1 MGAATI
7 THASWDALDTQDF
20 HQRFDAALASHAPRP
35 PVVLLDGS
43 VRECADGEVRQ
54 SPGDPSVELGAV
66 AEATEQEIRS
76 AFTAAAT
83 AFDRW
88 RQRSVEERATCLSRL
103 AALIERERFVLAASL
118 SLEIGKNRFEAMT
131 EVEEAIALIE
141 YYVAQANAADGFV
154 VNMDPLDDDRSVS
167 ALKPFGPW
175 AVYAPANFPLAL
187 LIGMTTAA
195 LVTGNTVV
203 AKPPEDGSISA
214 LRLAELVNE
223 ADLPPGVFN
232 IVPGGERVGKE
243 IASQPLL
250 TGIAFTG
257 SSRVGQQLVLRQAER
272 GRPMVAEMGGKNAA
286 IVTASAHLETASEG
300 IARSAF
306 RYSGQK
312 CSACSRVYADAGIF
326 DELVE
331 RLTAHAR
338 SLRIGV
344 PWLRDTGVGALINR
358 KGVDRYSDAV
368 RASREAASAYVVDLP
383 PGLPSGGAYAA
394 PAVVLNIPDDHWVAT
409 DELFVPVL
417 CVQRVDSLSEALR
430 RTNAS
435 PYGLTAG
442 IYATEG
448 SELEVF
454 FDEIEAGVAY
464 ANRAAGATT
473 GAWPR
478 YQSFGGWKRSG
489 WSGKNAHS
497 PYYLQLF
504 TREQCQTRSV

>member
-1 MGAATI
+1 
-7 THASWDALDTQDF
+7 
-20 HQRFDAALASHAPRP
+20 
-35 PVVLLDGS
+35 
-43 VRECADGEVRQ
+43 
-54 SPGDPSVELGAV
+54 
-66 AEATEQEIRS
+66 
-76 AFTAAAT
+76 
-83 AFDRW
+83 
-88 RQRSVEERATCLSRL
+88 
-103 AALIERERFVLAASL
+103 
-118 SLEIGKNRFEAMT
+118 
-131 EVEEAIALIE
+131 
-141 YYVAQANAADGFV
+141 
-154 VNMDPLDDDRSVS
+154 
-167 ALKPFGPW
+167 
-175 AVYAPANFPLAL
+175 
-187 LIGMTTAA
+187 
-195 LVTGNTVV
+195 V

-214 LRLAELVNE
+214 LRLVELVNE
-223 ADLPPGVFN
+223 AGLPPGVLN
-232 IVPGGERVGKE
+232 IVSGGERVGKE

-257 SSRVGQQLVLRQAER
+257 SSRVGQQLLLRQAER

-286 IVTASAHLETASEG
+286 IVMASADLDVASEG

-312 CSACSRVYADAGIF
+312 CSACSRVYADAHVF

-331 RLTAHAR
+331 RLTRHAR

-344 PWLRDTGVGALINR
+344 PWLRDTDVGALINR
-358 KGVDRYSDAV
+358 KAVERYSDAV
-368 RASREAASAYVVDLP
+368 RASREAASAYVVGLP

-394 PAVVLNIPDDHWVAT
+394 PALVMNVPDDHWVAT
-409 DELFVPVL
+409 DELFIPLL
-417 CVQRVDSLSEALR
+417 CIQSVNSLPEALH

-435 PYGLTAG
+435 RYGLTAG
-442 IYATEG
+442 IYTTDS

-454 FDEIEAGVAY
+454 FDNIETGVAY

-504 TREQCQTRSV
+504 MREQCQTRSV